1 MSDFH
6 IPSFIE
12 EATVDNIH
20 SDILADIPD
29 DIDKSEGSFVFD
41 ITKPFATQLSYFL
54 QYSLL
59 EGLKTAFPQHSY
71 GSYLRDI
78 GAGVGV
84 EVKDAAYATGTI
96 TVTGTAGTIIPL
108 GAIFSTESSSGVES
122 IDFQTTEE
130 ATISESGTVDIPVR
144 CTTAGADGNVS
155 AGTIIM
161 KSSDLPS
168 GITSVT
174 NTKATKGGTDEED
187 DESLRERIV
196 NVEQTKN
203 VSYVGSVSDYKRWA
217 EEVDGVG
224 EAIPIPAQDNSGMVT
239 IILTDANG
247 DPASDTLCKEV
258 YDHILGVTTS
268 QSDRLTNINGSL
280 LTVKAPETVTIAV
293 MGSVYLNG
301 TVSLA
306 DVKTAFLTALN
317 EYLMVASEEG
327 TVKYQKICSILFNLS
342 GVSDH
347 SDVTVN
353 GGTDNITISKD
364 ELAVATAANIT
375 LTEEV

>member
-1 MSDFH
+1 MSEFP

-12 EATVDNIH
+12 EATVDNVH
-20 SDILADIPD
+20 NDILSDIPD

-41 ITKPFATQLSYFL
+41 ITRPFATRLSYFL
-54 QYSLL
+54 QYEFLR
-59 EGLKTAFPQHSY
+59 GLSSAFPEY
-71 GSYLRDI
+71 ATRLYLEEL
-78 GAGVGV
+78 GKGVGV
-84 EVKDAAYATGTI
+84 EVKAAAYATGTI
-96 TVTGTAGTIIPL
+96 TVTGTAGTVIPL

-144 CTTAGADGNVS
+144 CTKAGADGNVS

-168 GITSVT
+168 GVLSVT
-174 NTKATKGGTDEED
+174 NAQATKGGTDVED
-187 DESLRERIV
+187 TESLRERVV

-203 VSYVGSVSDYKRWA
+203 VSYVGSTSDYKRWA

-247 DPASDTLCKEV
+247 DPASDTLCQKV
-258 YDHILGVTTS
+258 SDHILGVTKN
-268 QSDRLTNINGSL
+268 QGDRLTNINGSL
-280 LTVKAPETVTIAV
+280 LTVKAPTTVTIAV
-293 MGSVYLNG
+293 SGSVYLNG

-306 DVKTAFLTALN
+306 DVKTAFLTALS
-317 EYLMVASEEG
+317 EYLTVASEEG
-327 TVKYQKICSILFNLS
+327 TVKYQKICSILFNIA

-353 GGTDNITISKD
+353 GGTDNIAIAKD
-364 ELAVATAANIT
+364 ELAVSTAADIT
-375 LTEEV
+375 LTEEA